1 MKDSQKKAKFSL
13 DKFEVAKLRNLKNI
27 KGGDGTNDTAD
38 GLQASTKQC
47 NASKNSN
54 PPCDK
59 VVVGTN

>member
-13 DKFEVAKLRNLKNI
+13 DKFEFAKLGNLKSI
-27 KGGDGTNDTAD
+27 KGGDDTNDTID

-47 NASKNSN
+47 QDSKKSS

-59 VVVGTN
+59 GIK